1 MKKLLGGLALAIAG
15 GLATA
20 ACNGGGSGAGGGGAG
35 GKVDGAECSAT
46 PTQCPAGETC
56 WINSDATA
64 FECEPSGAAKEGE
77 PCAPT
82 KGVPTCT
89 DGFFCFKPKGSDG
102 GVCTQLCDEGTNPC
116 KDQKL
121 CVLMSVTEGV
131 ATHICN

>member
-1 MKKLLGGLALAIAG
+1 MKKRLGGWAIAIVGGLAI
-15 GLATA
+15 A
-20 ACNGGGSGAGGGGAG
+20 ACNGSGSGAGGGGAG
-35 GKVDGAECSAT
+35 GATSGAECGKN

-56 WINSDATA
+56 WINSDGTA
-64 FECEPSGAAKEGE
+64 FECEPSGPAKQGE

-89 DGFFCFKPKGSDG
+89 DGFFCFQPKGSDM

-116 KDQKL
+116 VGTQL
-121 CVLMSVTEGV
+121 CVLMQVAEGV